1 MLDCRLTHVLWSL
14 LVLPPVLLLLP
25 THTQTQGEFVD
36 KLAELIIKTYGAS
49 NSISKP
55 DIYFIQDKKKQPY
68 FDDDSDADE

>member
-1 MLDCRLTHVLWSL
+1 MVSPC
-14 LVLPPVLLLLP
+14 PAACAAAAPP